1 MEHFQPLLFTLE
13 RNEYLTLCDI
23 KVKILEVKYKQRE
36 IYK

>member
-13 RNEYLTLCDI
+13 RNGYLTPCDI